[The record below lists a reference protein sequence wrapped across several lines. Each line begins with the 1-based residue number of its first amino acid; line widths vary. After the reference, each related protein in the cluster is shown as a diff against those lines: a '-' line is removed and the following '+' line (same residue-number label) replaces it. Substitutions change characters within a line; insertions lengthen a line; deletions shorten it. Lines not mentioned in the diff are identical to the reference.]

1 VPDLPAGYRRP
12 LPAQRP
18 SGLQSRRV
26 RVGTELW
33 RVEATHPSEW
43 TWEGFAEP
51 RYRFD
56 PVSGGFRTRYAATR
70 LVGAFRER
78 YRATGSVVPA
88 DHAGQ
93 RLIRLVTTRSLRV
106 LDLRTERNLDALQVD
121 DQISTGQHEAAW
133 DTCQHLAD
141 AARRWWPDLDAI
153 VYRSRT
159 SPSISANYAFFGI
172 NGFTHESWP
181 LAERIDVLVDL
192 VLREGF
198 TVDWDIGI
206 G

>member
-1 VPDLPAGYRRP
+1 
-12 LPAQRP
+12 
-18 SGLQSRRV
+18 
-26 RVGTELW
+26 LW

-43 TWEGFAEP
+43 TWKGFADP

-106 LDLRTERNLDALQVD
+106 LDLRTERNLDALHID
-121 DQISTGQHEAAW
+121 DQISTGQHEAVW
-133 DTCQHLAD
+133 NTCQHLAD
-141 AARRWWPDLDAI
+141 AASRWWPDLDAI

-159 SPSISANYAFFGI
+159 TPSTSANYAFFGI
-172 NGFTHESWP
+172 DGFTHDWWP
-181 LAERIDVLVDL
+181 LAERSDVLIDL

-198 TVDWDIGI
+198 TVDWDIGPR
-206 G
+206 